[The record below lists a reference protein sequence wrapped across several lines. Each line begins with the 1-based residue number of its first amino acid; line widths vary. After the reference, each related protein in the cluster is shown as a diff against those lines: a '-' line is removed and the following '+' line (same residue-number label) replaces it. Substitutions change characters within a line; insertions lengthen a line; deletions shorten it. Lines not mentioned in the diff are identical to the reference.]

1 MEGKNYTGSKSLA
14 RFILFLL
21 GILCFVIAFIIL
33 YAGMTLNPLEF
44 EVFSSYFVKIL
55 YFIGVGVAFLWFE
68 SILKNSAIQSEKN
81 EKMLIVLNKMQQQ
94 LSQLTTQN
102 QKLGKI
108 TSVSSNETL
117 KTDAKTEKTNKVEK
131 KVETKQEAPTKK
143 MVKSRLEEIFDSI
156 SSSLLSQ
163 EKERI
168 VKEVMDLESEALT
181 FSLSLEEQE
190 NITDKDLLSNLTAS
204 NIEDSPVGN
213 MLSWVKRLAF
223 EYDLPKKALDLAK
236 IAIYYNS
243 SSGFISSAIQLLL
256 AAEKMQKE

>member
-1 MEGKNYTGSKSLA
+1 MNGTKALGK
-14 RFILFLL
+14 FLIFL
-21 GILCFVIAFIIL
+21 GILGFIAGFVFLIIATMDSG
-33 YAGMTLNPLEF
+33 YYSYTRSSNPWTY
-44 EVFSSYFVKIL
+44 FSISSFGSGLMCLIFGL
-55 YFIGVGVAFLWFE
+55 L
-68 SILKNSAIQSEKN
+68 LRNSAFQLEGNDKIIEVLSKIQA
-81 EKMLIVLNKMQQQ
+81 
-94 LSQLTTQN
+94 QLTTQN

-256 AAEKMQKE
+256 AVEKLQEE